1 MEAAITDIEDE
12 NPTILKLRISGVIWT
27 NEPSLIKDLPNMVEI
42 EVDEDCFVSA
52 KAEGNLSD
60 FLKSEISEDFVFT
73 PIKLGKYKIL

>member
-27 NEPSLIKDLPNMVEI
+27 NEPSLIKNLPNIVEI
-42 EVDEDCFVSA
+42 EVDEDCFESA

-73 PIKLGKYKIL
+73 PIKLRRYKIL

>member
-1 MEAAITDIEDE
+1 MMKLQIT
-12 NPTILKLRISGVIWT
+12 GVIWT
-27 NEPSLIKDLPNMVEI
+27 NEMVLVNNLPNEVDI
-42 EVDEDCFVSA
+42 EVDEDCFESA